1 MSGHSKW
8 ASIKHKKAKMDSKR
22 GRVFTKLIKEITT
35 AARIEGGDE
44 SSNPRLRQAI
54 AAAKSMNMPQSNIER
69 AVKKGTGELPGITY
83 EEGVYEGYGPGG
95 VAILIEV
102 LTDNKNRSVSD
113 IRHILSKHNGNMAE
127 VGAVAWIF
135 EKKGLIVVDNF
146 NGDEDSLME
155 TALEAGAEDF
165 VAEDSTYEI
174 VVAAEDFEAVKDGIE
189 NAGIQFASAEIT
201 MIPKSTVKI
210 EGKNAELVLKLMEA
224 IEDHED
230 VQNVYANFDIDPE
243 MLREVS

>member
-54 AAAKSMNMPQSNIER
+54 AVAKSMNMPQSNIER

>member
-8 ASIKHKKAKMDSKR
+8 ASIKHKKAKTDSKR
-22 GRVFTKLIKEITT
+22 GKVFTKLIKEITT

-69 AVKKGTGELPGITY
+69 AVKKGTGELPGVTY

-155 TALEAGAEDF
+155 AALEAGAEDF
-165 VAEDSTYEI
+165 VAEESTYEI
-174 VVAAEDFEAVKDGIE
+174 VAATEDFEAVKDGIE
-189 NAGIQFASAEIT
+189 NAGIKVASAEIT

-230 VQNVYANFDIDPE
+230 VQNVYANFEIDPE

>member
-35 AARIEGGDE
+35 AARIEGGGE

-155 TALEAGAEDF
+155 AALEAGAEDF

-174 VVAAEDFEAVKDGIE
+174 VVATEDFEAVKDGIE

>member
-54 AAAKSMNMPQSNIER
+54 AVAKSMNMPQSNIER

-155 TALEAGAEDF
+155 AALEAGAEDF